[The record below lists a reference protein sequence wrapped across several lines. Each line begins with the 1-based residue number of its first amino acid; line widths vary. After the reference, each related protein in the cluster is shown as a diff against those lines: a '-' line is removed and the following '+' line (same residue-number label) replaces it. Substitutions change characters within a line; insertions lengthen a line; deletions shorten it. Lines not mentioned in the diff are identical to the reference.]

1 MIKLSIQTDAKDGV
15 VAIIQAA
22 IAAEIKRLE
31 LGLHKTNKTIEK
43 FEIRYKVSSAIF
55 KKIYCRGF

>member
-43 FEIRYKVSSAIF
+43 FER
-55 KKIYCRGF
+55 R